1 MNLFPS
7 AVEKKEINDLLMRSN
22 DIPTSALPEKAE
34 INLSDEDDDFLIGER
49 NVDINISLIC
59 VLQMECN
66 VLYVDTTLA

>member
-49 NVDINISLIC
+49 NVDIYIANWYITDG
-59 VLQMECN
+59 N
-66 VLYVDTTLA
+66 VQFVEY

>member
-1 MNLFPS
+1 MCAFLNNFQRQNSRMNLFPS

-49 NVDINISLIC
+49 HVDI
-59 VLQMECN
+59 
-66 VLYVDTTLA
+66 YVYH